1 MIDNAVVKDLVKKL
15 KLFREAVLSIN
26 RGGLIKSKL
35 IPPSVREEAAKIF
48 CEHGGL
54 DILMDVLHVSAD
66 QIREWSRKLKS
77 DPNYYSK
84 KAAKGIV
91 GGVIKDRKFPK
102 KRTRTKILNTRDN
115 MLNSLSGSL
124 QEKSEIIKKK
134 IEEYKAKNNG
144 SISIE
149 LKKEV
154 AELINDSGNHKAV
167 AILLGL
173 SEKMLAGW
181 KYYYTEKPDITEI
194 FG

>member
-84 KAAKGIV
+84 KQQKG
-91 GGVIKDRKFPK
+91 
-102 KRTRTKILNTRDN
+102 L
-115 MLNSLSGSL
+115 LEESS
-124 QEKSEIIKKK
+124 K
-134 IEEYKAKNNG
+134 IEN
-144 SISIE
+144 S
-149 LKKEV
+149 LKKE
-154 AELINDSGNHKAV
+154 AEPK
-167 AILLGL
+167 
-173 SEKMLAGW
+173 
-181 KYYYTEKPDITEI
+181 
-194 FG
+194 F

>member
-1 MIDNAVVKDLVKKL
+1 MIDNIIVRDLVKKL

-35 IPPSVREEAAKIF
+35 IPPSIREEAAKIF
-48 CEHGGL
+48 MEHGGL

-91 GGVIKDRKFPK
+91 GGVIKDKKFPK
-102 KRTRTKILNTRDN
+102 KRNRGKVMNSRDS
-115 MLNSLSGSL
+115 MLNVLSGGL
-124 QEKSEIIKKK
+124 QEKCEALKQK
-134 IEEYKAKNNG
+134 IEEYKVKNNG

-154 AELINDSGNHKAV
+154 AEVINEAGNHKAV

-181 KYYYTEKPDITEI
+181 KYYYTDKPDITEI
-194 FG
+194 FQ

>member
-1 MIDNAVVKDLVKKL
+1 MIDNIIVRDLVKKL

-35 IPPSVREEAAKIF
+35 IPPSIREEAAKIF
-48 CEHGGL
+48 MEHGGL

-91 GGVIKDRKFPK
+91 GGVIKDKKFPK
-102 KRTRTKILNTRDN
+102 KRNRGKVMNSRDS
-115 MLNSLSGSL
+115 MLNVLSGGL
-124 QEKSEIIKKK
+124 QEKCEALKQK
-134 IEEYKAKNNG
+134 IEEYKVKNNG

-154 AELINDSGNHKAV
+154 AEVINEAGNHKAV

-181 KYYYTEKPDITEI
+181 KYYYTDKPDITEI
-194 FG
+194 FE

>member
-35 IPPSVREEAAKIF
+35 IPPSIREEAAKILM
-48 CEHGGL
+48 EHGGL

-66 QIREWSRKLKS
+66 QIREWTRKLKS
-77 DPNYYSK
+77 DSNYFSK

-91 GGVIKDRKFPK
+91 GGVIKDKKFPK
-102 KRTRTKILNTRDN
+102 KRSRTKIMNTRDN
-115 MLNSLSGSL
+115 MLNTLSGNL
-124 QEKSEIIKKK
+124 QERCDAVKKK
-134 IEEYKAKNNG
+134 IEEYKSKNNG

-149 LKKEV
+149 LKREV

-181 KYYYTEKPDITEI
+181 KYYYTEKPDIMEI
-194 FG
+194 FD